1 MPTQVRRWAMAATA
15 LAMTLA
21 TAGSA
26 SALSHAPRSPASLT
40 VPETEQELAS
50 VAGAGGGT
58 LRSGSLAGDR
68 VSFQVRGSA
77 PNAKPWLAGGT
88 FEVKHLKPDGTLL
101 SHFGGDISCL
111 MASNGVAVA
120 TGTVAWTRGPGLP
133 NQDPSGVRVGLTI
146 QDHGRRDQV
155 GWSWWVAGF
164 RDAPHCMSTAPF
176 FPITEGNYRVDA
188 PHISS

>member
-1 MPTQVRRWAMAATA
+1 MPAHARRWAMAATA

-26 SALSHAPRSPASLT
+26 SALSRAPRSPD
-40 VPETEQELAS
+40 QEVTS

-68 VSFQVRGSA
+68 VSFQVHGSA

-133 NQDPSGVRVGLTI
+133 NQDPSGVQVGLTI
-146 QDHGRRDQV
+146 QDHGRRDQI
-155 GWSWWVAGF
+155 GWSWWVSGF

-188 PHISS
+188 PHGSP